1 MAMHDAKR
9 TEIISV
15 PGPNGAGQGTASN
28 GSPSTRPGDDDG
40 HLHEARFDARAVGWG
55 VVVGLAN
62 AAAPMAIWWL
72 EPSTVHAIA
81 IALIAAVYIGLAV
94 ADGRPR
100 VIAVECGVA
109 ALFVVL
115 ATVAVTVSP
124 WLLVVGYLGHGCK
137 DLWQHR
143 TQFVTGTRWWPPFC
157 AAVDFTVAAIIAIA
171 ISAGTTFH

>member
-1 MAMHDAKR
+1 MHDTNR
-9 TEIISV
+9 TELISV
-15 PGPNGAGQGTASN
+15 PGPDGAGQGAASN
-28 GSPSTRPGDDDG
+28 GSPSARPGDDHG
-40 HLHEARFDARAVGWG
+40 HLHEARFDARTVGWG

-62 AAAPMAIWWL
+62 AAAPLAIWWL
-72 EPSTVHAIA
+72 DPSTIHAIA
-81 IALIAAVYIGLAV
+81 IALIAAVYIGFAV

-109 ALFVVL
+109 ASFVLL
-115 ATVAVTVSP
+115 ATAAVTVSP
-124 WLLVVGYLGHGCK
+124 WLLVAGYLAHGGK

-157 AAVDFTVAAIIAIA
+157 AAVDFTVAASIAIA